1 MAISQKCQ
9 YGLRAIFELAKR
21 HQQGPSRIGEI
32 AAAQAIPTRFLE
44 VILNELKQGGFVDS
58 RRGKEG
64 GYLLA
69 REPREI
75 NVGEVIRFIQGPLY
89 PVEDLVAKDAEGA
102 PELPGI
108 VFVPVWRKLE
118 SAVAGVLDATNF
130 QQLVEDEK
138 NHRGRRIVDFS
149 I

>member
-1 MAISQKCQ
+1 MAISQKCL

-21 HQQGPSRIGEI
+21 HQQGPARIGEI

-69 REPREI
+69 RHPREI
-75 NVGEVIRFIQGPLY
+75 SVGEIIRFVQGPMY
-89 PVEDLVAKDAEGA
+89 PVEELIAKEVDGA
-102 PELPGI
+102 PEIPGI

-118 SAVAGVLDATNF
+118 AAVAGVLDATTF
-130 QQLVEDEK
+130 EQLVTDEK
-138 NHRGRRIVDFS
+138 THKGRRIVDFS